1 MKQLNILY
9 RKSDSSYTW
18 QFVERGLVNK
28 AQEEMIDKG
37 KKRFENIPLAKKD
50 FEEKHPKVTPKI
62 VVKIEPENIISKV
75 KSAVKKIT
83 KSKKQ
88 QNEHTF

>member
-18 QFVERGLVNK
+18 QLVERGLVNK
-28 AQEEMIDKG
+28 SQEELIEKS
-37 KKRFENIPLAKKD
+37 KKRFENIPLAKKE
-50 FEEKHPKVTPKI
+50 FEGKYPKI
-62 VVKIEPENIISKV
+62 KPKIIVKVEPENLLTKV

-83 KSKKQ
+83 KPKKP
-88 QNEHTF
+88 TK